1 MMHRSGEYDLTH
13 LQSSANAS
21 WEKPLSPCLA
31 PTELFTS
38 STESSICVDRLLL
51 HLRRD
56 RRQLW
61 DDSHKREKRPMP
73 QKRPLVDAIKMDQLL
88 QQLRTNEFVG
98 TFDPKH
104 HSHNL
109 SEELLHESAKKCT
122 VNELTTRR
130 SFAYFTK
137 KESSHFKAAL
147 KKTKSNS
154 AIAAK
159 RLVQPLGK
167 YTPASK
173 FRASGSSCR
182 SLLPSENRC

>member
-1 MMHRSGEYDLTH
+1 MMHRSSEYGLTP
-13 LQSSANAS
+13 LQSPANAS
-21 WEKPLSPCLA
+21 WGPPLSPYLA

-130 SFAYFTK
+130 SFAYVAARRK
-137 KESSHFKAAL
+137 SSHLKASL
-147 KKTKSNS
+147 KKVKST
-154 AIAAK
+154 AAFAA
-159 RLVQPLGK
+159 
-167 YTPASK
+167 Y
-173 FRASGSSCR
+173 
-182 SLLPSENRC
+182 